1 MHSQK
6 QAMIRHHEQF
16 IQFIESIP
24 ASHWRKE
31 INEGKWSVAEVV
43 GHFIPWDEFI
53 LRKRLPF
60 LLLDLPLPKAPSAD
74 EINPIAAETARNQSQ
89 ETIIAELIVK
99 RKQIIEG
106 ISKIPDAYWHKTI
119 IIGNKKISLYDY
131 LIGLAAHDE
140 HHMKQISAILSSFN
154 GMI

>member
-1 MHSQK
+1 MRGDTVQSQK

-24 ASHWRKE
+24 TSHWRKE

-53 LRKRLPF
+53 LKKRLPF
-60 LLLDLPLPKAPSAD
+60 VLLDLPLPKAASA
-74 EINPIAAETARNQSQ
+74 EEMNPTAAEAARNQSQ
-89 ETIIAELIVK
+89 ETIIAELLVK
-99 RKQIIEG
+99 RKLIIER
-106 ISKIPDAYWHKTI
+106 ISKIPDSYWHKPL

-140 HHMKQISAILSSFN
+140 HHMKQISAIL
-154 GMI
+154 